1 MYNIERMIKTGQDA
15 IEQNPRR
22 DIGGVEMRT
31 LHDMANGD
39 EYQLA
44 RDSFFVGVAVGM
56 RIAAAQ
62 KKVNDN

>member
-44 RDSFFVGVAVGM
+44 RDSFFCGRCRGNENCDGT
-56 RIAAAQ
+56 
-62 KKVNDN
+62 KESE